1 MKTQVLKGNWIFS
14 VLLIPFV
21 SALLA
26 LNHFGFP
33 FKAGVAASGIL
44 ILWWVYSD
52 KLSQSKDVWAI
63 FGAFIFS
70 IAGDWFLSN
79 RHGETSRFIMGIALF
94 CLAHVGYLTFAL
106 MNGRLN
112 RFLTLIILAAY
123 LGFYF
128 FMLSP
133 GIEDKTL
140 KVATLCYL
148 LVSCFSLGAALGMKE
163 NPAFRWLYIFGI
175 VMVLFSDTIIAL
187 REFVTYN
194 DLDLL
199 VLPTYYLAQISVTA
213 ALISRKVFEENKLIR
228 YKF

>member
-1 MKTQVLKGNWIFS
+1 MKTQLLNGNWIYSF
-14 VLLIPFV
+14 LLIPF
-21 SALLA
+21 ACAILA
-26 LNHFGFP
+26 LNHFGFF

-44 ILWWVYSD
+44 ILWLIYSG

-63 FGAFIFS
+63 FGAFLFS

-79 RHGETSRFIMGIALF
+79 RNGETSRFIMGIALF
-94 CLAHVGYLTFAL
+94 FLAHVGYLTFAL

-112 RFLTLIILAAY
+112 RLLTLIILAAY

-140 KVATLCYL
+140 KAAALCYL
-148 LVSCFSLGAALGMKE
+148 LISCFSLGAVLGMKG
-163 NPAFRWLYIFGI
+163 NSAFRWLYIFGI

-187 REFVTYN
+187 REFVKYK
-194 DLDLL
+194 DLDFLI
-199 VLPTYYLAQISVTA
+199 LPTYYLAQISVTA
-213 ALISRKVFEENKLIR
+213 SLIIRKQSIS
-228 YKF
+228 KFS

>member
-1 MKTQVLKGNWIFS
+1 MYSL
-14 VLLIPFV
+14 LLIPFA

-44 ILWWVYSD
+44 ILWWVHSG

-63 FGAFIFS
+63 FGAFVFS

-94 CLAHVGYLTFAL
+94 FLAHVGYLTFTL

-112 RFLTLIILAAY
+112 RLLTLIILAAY

-140 KVATLCYL
+140 KVAALFYL
-148 LVSCFSLGAALGMKE
+148 LISCFSLGAVLGMKG
-163 NPAFRWLYIFGI
+163 NSTFRWLYIFGI
-175 VMVLFSDTIIAL
+175 VLVLFSDTIIAL
-187 REFVTYN
+187 REFAKYE
-194 DLDLL
+194 DLDFLI
-199 VLPTYYLAQISVTA
+199 LPTYYLAQMSVTA
-213 ALISRKVFEENKLIR
+213 SLIVRKLS
-228 YKF
+228 YKQ